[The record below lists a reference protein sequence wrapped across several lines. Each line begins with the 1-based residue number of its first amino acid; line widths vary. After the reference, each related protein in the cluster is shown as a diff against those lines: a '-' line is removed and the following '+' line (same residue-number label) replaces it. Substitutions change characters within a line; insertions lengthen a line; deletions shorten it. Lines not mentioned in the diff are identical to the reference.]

1 MKCFVL
7 YNDDQYTC
15 KRTFKTLFASV
26 VVLCGIMTGCD
37 SSKESKTSSTTPS
50 AQQEK
55 TSQDRKLES
64 SQLLGSILASLQPE
78 SMSLTSQ
85 GENAVSLLQQWGR
98 VNLDADAS
106 DPSLDQVL
114 ATLENI
120 PPASLEDVKE
130 SRFLTR
136 DAEHIRDCLMFQ
148 KISNDVT
155 DGTRDD
161 LTAVVALFE
170 YVMRNIA
177 LAENQELKLGV
188 PFSINEVMLRGRG
201 SVENRIWLF
210 ANLLRQQRIDSVLIV
225 PKAAA
230 DAKTFYPLIGV
241 YLNKEFYLFDPFLG
255 TPIPAAD
262 DMPPKAKGSTPD
274 KDEKPTLLVQTPATL
289 KAALAD
295 DQLFR
300 RLDLNEKSKY
310 PLSADQFKTIVAFV
324 ISDAGYWSKRMHALQ
339 QSLIGEQSMIVSD
352 VLHDFQIGDSGD
364 SANKEAGAI
373 SRIAEAGSEYWKP
386 ENVSVWNHPEQSLY
400 FSNHRNDK
408 QQQIRDAMFMP
419 FLAPM
424 RVKTNPENQQMQI
437 GKPEEMQ
444 YKTRISQLMGDY
456 ATAVAKY
463 SSIRLDC
470 RTFRTIRVDQN
481 ILRMHEAAF
490 DDALYW
496 TGLCH
501 MQEDNISAAISTF
514 SQYINPNRKGLGP
527 SWISQAVINQA
538 ICFARIGDF
547 SSAVGTLK
555 LLPPQSSSF
564 PAAQHLVKRWMAA
577 AGLPKPQEKPKASE
591 GEKPAGPLVAP
602 LPADE

>member
-1 MKCFVL
+1 MNFFVPN
-7 YNDDQYTC
+7 NDDKYISQ
-15 KRTFKTLFASV
+15 RMFNSLIAGV
-26 VVLCGIMTGCD
+26 VVLCGFMTGCD
-37 SSKESKTSSTTPS
+37 SSTKNKTNPTTAS
-50 AQQEK
+50 AEQGK
-55 TSQDRKLES
+55 TSQERKLES
-64 SQLLGSILASLQPE
+64 SQLLDSILASLRPE
-78 SMSLTSQ
+78 SMSMNSQ
-85 GENAVSLLQQWGR
+85 GDHAVSLLQQWGR
-98 VNLDADAS
+98 VNLGAEAS

-114 ATLENI
+114 AALENI

-130 SRFLTR
+130 TRFLTR

-148 KISNDVT
+148 KISNNVT
-155 DGTRDD
+155 DGARDD
-161 LTAVVALFE
+161 LTAVVTLFD

-177 LAENQELKLGV
+177 LAEAQEMKLGV
-188 PFSINEVMLRGRG
+188 PFSINEVLLRGRG

-230 DAKTFYPLIGV
+230 EAKTFYPLVGV
-241 YLNKEFYLFDPFLG
+241 NLNKQFYLFDPFLG
-255 TPIPAAD
+255 TPIPSSDDVPPQANGSDSDKAD
-262 DMPPKAKGSTPD
+262 EA
-274 KDEKPTLLVQTPATL
+274 TLLVQKPATL
-289 KAALAD
+289 KDALAD
-295 DQLFR
+295 DQIFR

-310 PLSADQFKTIVAFV
+310 PLSSDQFKEIVAFV
-324 ISDAGYWSKRMHALQ
+324 VSDAGYWSNRMHVLQ
-339 QSLIGEQSMIVSD
+339 QSLTGGRSMIVSD
-352 VLHDFQIGDSGD
+352 LLHDFQVGNFGD
-364 SANKEAGAI
+364 SAEKEAGAI
-373 SRIAEAGSEYWKP
+373 SRVAQAGSDYWKP
-386 ENVSVWNHPEQSLY
+386 EDVSVWNHPEQSLY
-400 FSNHRNDK
+400 YSSHRNDK
-408 QQQIRDAMFMP
+408 QQQIRNAMFMP
-419 FLAPM
+419 FRAPM
-424 RVKTNPENQQMQI
+424 RVKTNKENQQMQI
-437 GKPEEMQ
+437 GDPEEIQ
-444 YKTRISQLMGDY
+444 YKTRVSQLMGDY
-456 ATAVAKY
+456 PLAVAKY

-577 AGLPKPQEKPKASE
+577 AGLPKPKEKPKASE
-591 GEKPAGPLVAP
+591 GEKPATPLVAP